1 MTDERPRAP
10 HPWRLYHHPL
20 FAGQLEALVEEVASQ
35 RAHDPGGYRTTPRTK
50 RLAAIVRL
58 TDHVIPADP
67 TQPRFRL
74 CNTLDPEHRRWRRA
88 VFLERYRLFFR
99 FDADARVVVYA
110 WVNDDRTL
118 RSRGARND
126 PYAVFQRRLAAGD
139 PPTAWDALL
148 AAAHP
153 AGPVR

>member
-1 MTDERPRAP
+1 MNDERPRAS

-20 FAGQLEALVEEVASQ
+20 FAAQLEALVEEVARQ
-35 RAHDPGGYRTTPRTK
+35 RAHDPIGFRATPQTK

-67 TQPRFRL
+67 AEPRFRL
-74 CNTLDPEHRRWRRA
+74 GNTLGPEHRHWRRA

-126 PYAVFQRRLAAGD
+126 PYAVFRRHLVAGD
-139 PPTAWDALL
+139 LPNSWDALH
-148 AAAHP
+148 AAAR
-153 AGPVR
+153 AARPVR

>member
-1 MTDERPRAP
+1 MNDERPPAA
-10 HPWRLYHHPL
+10 HPWRPYHHPL
-20 FAGQLEALVEEVASQ
+20 FAEQLEALVEEVARQ
-35 RAHDPGGYRTTPRTK
+35 RAHDPVGFRATPQTK

-67 TQPRFRL
+67 AEPRFRL
-74 CNTLDPEHRRWRRA
+74 GTTLGPEHRHWRRG

-110 WVNDDRTL
+110 WVNDDRTI
-118 RSRGARND
+118 RSCGARND
-126 PYAVFQRRLAAGD
+126 PYAVFRRRLAAGD
-139 PPTAWDALL
+139 PPTSWDALL

-153 AGPVR
+153 ARPVR